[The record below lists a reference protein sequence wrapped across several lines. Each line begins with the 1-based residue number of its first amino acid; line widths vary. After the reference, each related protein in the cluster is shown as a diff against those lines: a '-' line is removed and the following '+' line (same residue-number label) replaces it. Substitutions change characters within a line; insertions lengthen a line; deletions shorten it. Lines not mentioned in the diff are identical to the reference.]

1 MPWKIE
7 QHDGEFCVMK
17 EEDGSTVKCH
27 KTRGEAVNH
36 MKALYAAEGKDMTEK
51 EMIEKCYPEMAQ
63 PYSPY
68 GGATTFD
75 ELEAMREARESM
87 YKIHD
92 VIYDFDTLS
101 SNIIA
106 SMSIENKAVALKKL
120 AQELVSRLDMFEGEL
135 VKVEKKEWDTAYK
148 NDLSDDSFLYV
159 EPGEKEDG
167 KTTPRTKRHFPYRD
181 KSGKVDLPHVRNA
194 IARIPQSNAPGL
206 TAEKKES
213 LQNKARKI
221 LEEHSTEKTWTV
233 ELTKALD
240 EDRRLA
246 YGIVLVPDVPDS
258 QDDIMSAIDIEKAAH
273 SFFVNSRIMDLQHQ
287 ESLPASAAVP
297 VESYIAPVDMMIG
310 EHEIAKGSW
319 VMVTYIPND
328 SIWEQVRKG
337 AILSYSIKGY
347 GVRTPVESE

>member
-92 VIYDFDTLS
+92 VVYDFDTLS
-101 SNIIA
+101 GNIMA
-106 SMSIENKAVALKKL
+106 SMFIENKAVALKKL

-135 VKVEKKEWDTAYK
+135 VEVEKKEWDTAYK
-148 NDLSDDSFLYV
+148 MIFLMI
-159 EPGEKEDG
+159 
-167 KTTPRTKRHFPYRD
+167 R
-181 KSGKVDLPHVRNA
+181 
-194 IARIPQSNAPGL
+194 
-206 TAEKKES
+206 
-213 LQNKARKI
+213 
-221 LEEHSTEKTWTV
+221 
-233 ELTKALD
+233 
-240 EDRRLA
+240 
-246 YGIVLVPDVPDS
+246 
-258 QDDIMSAIDIEKAAH
+258 
-273 SFFVNSRIMDLQHQ
+273 
-287 ESLPASAAVP
+287 
-297 VESYIAPVDMMIG
+297 SYM
-310 EHEIAKGSW
+310 
-319 VMVTYIPND
+319 
-328 SIWEQVRKG
+328 
-337 AILSYSIKGY
+337 
-347 GVRTPVESE
+347 